1 MIVAIPPVL
10 ESGVILFFNSTQ
22 IAKWAFLAFIPG
34 TRWLSQAHQALPYD
48 QTNDQPVVD
57 SSNWLSLPRYER
69 HHLSLRQ
76 SNSLF
81 IQDDSIIFKS
91 QLMPKEL

>member
-34 TRWLSQAHQALPYD
+34 TR
-48 QTNDQPVVD
+48 
-57 SSNWLSLPRYER
+57 
-69 HHLSLRQ
+69 
-76 SNSLF
+76 
-81 IQDDSIIFKS
+81 
-91 QLMPKEL
+91 